1 MVQMILEDIE
11 RIAIVLLAAMLLD
24 GIFGDPKRLYRLVP
38 HPIALLG
45 GVIAWLEK
53 RLNRG
58 SHAAA
63 MQFFL
68 GAAMSFALIA
78 FALLLG
84 WLAMKLCAWLPGGI
98 IIEAL
103 LASVLLAGRGLYDQV
118 AACADALAKSASAG
132 RDALAALVGRDP
144 KFLDDSGIAKAAIES
159 LGENFS
165 DAIVAPLFWG
175 LLLGLPGLVAYKTIN
190 TLDSMVGY
198 RSEKHFWFGKF
209 AARID
214 DLANFIPAR
223 LSALLVCLASM
234 ATSSTSWRGAA
245 AAVTR
250 DARRHASWNAGWPE
264 AAFAGALG
272 IAIAGPRRSAA
283 GETSAA
289 WMGKE
294 GRARL
299 GVKDIH
305 LALGLYL
312 RTCLLVVILLGALA
326 LTGLP

>member
-24 GIFGDPKRLYRLVP
+24 GIFGDPRRLYRLVP

-45 GVIAWLEK
+45 GVIERLEG

-58 SHAAA
+58 SDA
-63 MQFFL
+63 MRFFL
-68 GAAMSFALIA
+68 GAVMSLVLIA

-84 WLAMKLCAWLPGGI
+84 WLAVRLCAWLPGGI
-98 IIEAL
+98 IVEAV

-118 AACADALAKSASAG
+118 AACADALTKSTAAG
-132 RDALAALVGRDP
+132 QDALAALVGRDP

-175 LLLGLPGLVAYKTIN
+175 MLLGLPGLLAYKTIN

-214 DLANFIPAR
+214 DLANFMPAR

-234 ATSSTSWRGAA
+234 ATPSTSWRGAA

-250 DARRHASWNAGWPE
+250 DASRHASWNAGWPE

-283 GETSAA
+283 GESPAA
-289 WMGKE
+289 WMGE
-294 GRARL
+294 GRAQL

-312 RTCLLVVILLGALA
+312 RACFLVVILLAVLA
-326 LTGLP
+326 LIGLP

>member
-24 GIFGDPKRLYRLVP
+24 GIFGDPKRLYRWMP
-38 HPIALLG
+38 HPIAMLG
-45 GVIAWLEK
+45 GAIAWLEK

-58 SHAAA
+58 SDA
-63 MQFFL
+63 MRFFL
-68 GAAMSFALIA
+68 GAVMSLALIA

-84 WLAMKLCAWLPGGI
+84 WVAMKVCIWLPGGI
-98 IIEAL
+98 ILEAF
-103 LASVLLAGRGLYDQV
+103 LASILLAGRGLYDQV

-175 LLLGLPGLVAYKTIN
+175 MLLGLPGLVAYKTIN

-198 RSEKHFWFGKF
+198 RSEKYFWFGKF

-214 DLANFIPAR
+214 DLVNFIPAR

-234 ATSSTSWRGAA
+234 ATPSTSWRGALA
-245 AAVTR
+245 SVAR

-289 WMGKE
+289 WMGE
-294 GRARL
+294 GRAQL

-305 LALGLYL
+305 LALRLYL
-312 RTCLLVVILLGALA
+312 RACLLVVILLGAFA
-326 LTGLP
+326 LIGLL